1 MRSGYKNLA
10 ALCLS
15 AALTSPIAALAMPR
29 PQDDHER
36 HEQEE
41 REHRVYDADHRD
53 YHNWDAREDEAYRRW
68 LQEKH
73 ETYVTFERLD
83 NKRQEDYWRWR
94 HKHADHDDHDDHDR
108 H

>member
-36 HEQEE
+36 REQEE

-68 LQEKH
+68 LEEKH